1 MTRIGYASLSGLQ
14 VADKVLSMV
23 AHNVANSQTPGF
35 HRYEER
41 NSEMGPFPV
50 VAGVE
55 TDIRRTENQFLDDQ
69 LQAATMAKD
78 NADIIND
85 AYDQLGKVPYEDLQ
99 TSYSKMME
107 ATHHLLRTP
116 DDPIAQEA
124 FNQTTLGFQKSTE
137 RYQDR
142 LDQIKSNTNLKVE
155 ITTAR
160 VSQLESRLQELSKNG
175 TTDPN
180 EINDLKSQL
189 LQATGNL
196 ESYRRILSS
205 LVPPVEFAFRAAV
218 DTVHSNINQ
227 LSGKDVFVDGESKYV
242 TDFSD
247 FDETRLPEW
256 DSHWFNTEIG
266 RIQTK
271 TGFDQQDAEANLGYL
286 TGKVDDL
293 SAQWDAEFGVDLVA
307 QQVKAMQYQRMYEA
321 NAQMIKV
328 QDSIIGTAIDMVAR

>member
-14 VADKVLSMV
+14 VADKVLGMV
-23 AHNVANSQTPGF
+23 AHNISNAETPGF
-35 HRYEER
+35 HRYEEH
-41 NSEMGPFPV
+41 NYEMGPFPV
-50 VAGVE
+50 VAGVG
-55 TDIRRTENQFLDDQ
+55 TDISRTENQLLDDQ
-69 LQAATMAKD
+69 LQAASMAKS
-78 NADIIND
+78 NADIVND

-107 ATHHLLRTP
+107 ATHQLLRTP

-142 LDQIKSNTNLKVE
+142 LDQIKSNTELKVE
-155 ITTAR
+155 ITSAR
-160 VSQLESRLQELSKNG
+160 VQQLQARIHEVSKNG

-189 LQATGNL
+189 LSATGNL
-196 ESYRRILSS
+196 ETYRRILSDI
-205 LVPPVEFAFRAAV
+205 VPPVEFAFRSAV
-218 DTVHSNINQ
+218 NTVHSNVNQ

-242 TDFSD
+242 TDFSN

-271 TGFDQQDAEANLGYL
+271 TGYDQQDAAANLGYL
-286 TGKVDDL
+286 TGKLDDL
-293 SAQWDAEFGVDLVA
+293 EAQYDAEFGVDLVE
-307 QQVKAMQYQRMYEA
+307 QQVKALQYQRMYEA

-328 QDSIIGTAIDMVAR
+328 QDSLIGTAIDMVAR